1 MQTNER
7 GVVSVISRDSLNEAY
22 SGLEAKHN
30 EIIRAL
36 THRIFELNSGWYN
49 GHYQKDPDGKW
60 VRDAYPIPVI
70 TVKGLCDI
78 EIQVDRISVSTKLKR
93 EMALEYPFDKL
104 LDYEFEAYGV
114 EDYLSDY
121 YHPGQIVQD
130 LKDNI
135 SASREAEIGLSF
147 SFSLEVTGQKIF
159 EFVKLL
165 RREGFYY

>member
-36 THRIFELNSGWYN
+36 THRIFELESGWYN

-78 EIQVDRISVSTKLKR
+78 EIQFDRISVSTKLKR
-93 EMALEYPFDKL
+93 EMALEYPFDKFM
-104 LDYEFEAYGV
+104 DYEFESYGV

-121 YHPGQIVQD
+121 YHAGQSVQE

-135 SASREAEIGLSF
+135 SASSEDEIGLSF
-147 SFSLEVTGQKIF
+147 LLPHDVTGQKIF
-159 EFVKLL
+159 EFVKML
-165 RREGFYY
+165 RREGFHY

>member
-1 MQTNER
+1 M
-7 GVVSVISRDSLNEAY
+7 ISRDSLNEAY
-22 SGLEAKHN
+22 LALEAKHN

-36 THRIFELNSGWYN
+36 IHRIFELESGWYN

-78 EIQVDRISVSTKLKR
+78 EIQFDRISVSTKLKR

-104 LDYEFEAYGV
+104 MDYEFEAYGV

-121 YHPGQIVQD
+121 YHPGRSVHE
-130 LKDNI
+130 LKANI
-135 SASREAEIGLSF
+135 GASSEAEIGLSF
-147 SFSLEVTGQKIF
+147 LFPLEITGQEIF

-165 RREGFYY
+165 RREWFYY